1 MLAGLP
7 VVCPTECQEHWADDM
22 DAGED
27 GVKQLI
33 SSFQVGCEGAEGS
46 LKPSAVWQV
55 RRVISRKLTIF
66 GTAGSLKPVSI
77 TFGKQNRSVHFYVLL
92 A

>member
-1 MLAGLP
+1 MLRMLAGLP

-46 LKPSAVWQV
+46 LKPSAVWQQCC
-55 RRVISRKLTIF
+55 VIQCGLICPS
-66 GTAGSLKPVSI
+66 
-77 TFGKQNRSVHFYVLL
+77 Q
-92 A
+92 